1 MAKKHG
7 NLSLSERN
15 RYRVDDIPAQ
25 IECLGCDGVFS
36 YYGPSLI
43 NHISRCVLSIFVQNA
58 SRTVG
63 DVFPV
68 TVADATTV
76 TGNVYRGKAAAS
88 AERSKRLKYRPILDS
103 PNVTFIPFAI
113 ECNGH
118 IDGEVLAVF
127 SALRQRSLDPQAFPS
142 FM

>member
-1 MAKKHG
+1 MSFECLLCHESLSFTDKGKKTSIWQKHMAKKHG

-43 NHISRCVLSIFVQNA
+43 NHISRCVLSNFVQNA

-68 TVADATTV
+68 
-76 TGNVYRGKAAAS
+76 
-88 AERSKRLKYRPILDS
+88 
-103 PNVTFIPFAI
+103 
-113 ECNGH
+113 
-118 IDGEVLAVF
+118 
-127 SALRQRSLDPQAFPS
+127 
-142 FM
+142 